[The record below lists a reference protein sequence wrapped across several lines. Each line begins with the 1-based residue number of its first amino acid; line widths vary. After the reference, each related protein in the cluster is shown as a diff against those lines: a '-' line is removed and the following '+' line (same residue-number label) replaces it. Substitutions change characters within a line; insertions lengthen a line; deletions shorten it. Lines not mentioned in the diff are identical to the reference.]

1 MLTMICNI
9 SMYFYSEL
17 FDHLFEVSSDF
28 KTPCQVIKFD
38 PDVIRIG
45 WFQKRFMP
53 HPQQKFLPLIDGEGD
68 LLKNVFNLY
77 RCLEKGRG
85 YCTFPP

>member
-38 PDVIRIG
+38 PNVIRTG
-45 WFQKRFMP
+45 WFQKIYAP
-53 HPQQKFLPLIDGEGD
+53 PTAKISAIDRWGGGPSKE
-68 LLKNVFNLY
+68 
-77 RCLEKGRG
+77 CLQ
-85 YCTFPP
+85 FV